1 MKSIK
6 NILSLLVIVT
16 TLWSCADDEKNVN
29 LNNVQAPSALAMA
42 FDVTQDNS
50 GMVTIIPTAEGT
62 VYFDVTFGDDTPEP
76 AQIDNGETIDHT
88 YAEGTY
94 TVTVT
99 AYGPTGLTATITEE
113 LVISLDPPSNLEIT
127 IENDTSVSKQV
138 NVTVNADD
146 AINFDVYSG

>member
-1 MKSIK
+1 
-6 NILSLLVIVT
+6 
-16 TLWSCADDEKNVN
+16 
-29 LNNVQAPSALAMA
+29 MA

-94 TVTVT
+94 TGQLVNNTMHGFGQFN
-99 AYGPTGLTATITEE
+99 YSNGGFYIEPTLIQKNNKNKKKR
-113 LVISLDPPSNLEIT
+113 IWDI
-127 IENDTSVSKQV
+127 
-138 NVTVNADD
+138 
-146 AINFDVYSG
+146 